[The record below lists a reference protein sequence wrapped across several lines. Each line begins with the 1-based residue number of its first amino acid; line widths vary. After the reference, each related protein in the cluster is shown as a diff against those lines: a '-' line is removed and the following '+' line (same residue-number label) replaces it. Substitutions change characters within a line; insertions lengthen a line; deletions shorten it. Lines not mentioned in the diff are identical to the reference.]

1 MYNLEWSLA
10 NSMLSLVT
18 LYCWDILAVWHAI
31 WRAPNQSIFVLVE
44 LGRIRCCPL
53 LMIRHS
59 LISVSV
65 ITPSLSHFWR
75 WPTRSVAFF
84 AAPSQSQWQPVV
96 SFALVFGRALMCHVP
111 LRCLSCH
118 RPGRP
123 MSSATGKNLV
133 EVVFNCLRNY
143 PDAKWCNMM

>member
-1 MYNLEWSLA
+1 MYKLEWSLA

-75 WPTRSVAFF
+75 WPDKICGIFCRAFTVAM
-84 AAPSQSQWQPVV
+84 ATSGILLACLWPGIDV
-96 SFALVFGRALMCHVP
+96 SCAVAMFILP
-111 LRCLSCH
+111 
-118 RPGRP
+118 P
-123 MSSATGKNLV
+123 TGKTNVIGNWEKLSWSGV
-133 EVVFNCLRNY
+133 QLFGELSRC
-143 PDAKWCNMM
+143 KMI